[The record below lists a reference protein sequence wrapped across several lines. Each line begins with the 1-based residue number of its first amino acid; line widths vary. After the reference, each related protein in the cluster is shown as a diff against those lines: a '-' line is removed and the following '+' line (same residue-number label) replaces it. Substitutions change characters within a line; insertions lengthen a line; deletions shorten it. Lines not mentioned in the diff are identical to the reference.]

1 MEQLFQYTRVGGGIL
16 MFRGTA
22 AALVAA
28 HCLRES
34 ESAHNQHGT
43 SECKLLSWTLIVS
56 PPIVEHAH
64 TAHAFDTARTR

>member
-43 SECKLLSWTLIVS
+43 SECKLLS
-56 PPIVEHAH
+56 
-64 TAHAFDTARTR
+64 